1 MSASKLSL
9 PIRKPVL
16 ESEVSRGAQVTV
28 LAVAP
33 EAERAALRRMF
44 EHSRWTLL
52 EAETVAEAA
61 ATLGQ
66 SFSVVLLC
74 EPVLP
79 DGTWTE
85 LLDLTRDLPLPP
97 PLIVTARQADDDFW
111 MQVLNRGGYNVLG
124 KPFSEKELFEM
135 ISVAWRHRK
144 DRVQSSLLAAG

>member
-1 MSASKLSL
+1 MSPSKLSL
-9 PIRKPVL
+9 PIRKPAL
-16 ESEVSRGAQVTV
+16 ESEVSTGAQVTV

-33 EAERAALRRMF
+33 EPDRATLRRMF

-52 EAETVAEAA
+52 EAETLAEAT

-66 SFSVVLLC
+66 SFSLVLLC

-79 DGTWTE
+79 DGTWAE
-85 LLDLTRDLPLPP
+85 LLDLTRGLPLPP
-97 PLIVTARQADDDFW
+97 PVIVTARQADDDFW

-135 ISVAWRHRK
+135 VSVAWRHRK
-144 DRVQSSLLAAG
+144 DRVQNSLRAAG